1 MQVQLENLEVR
12 LVPAV
17 AKEKQEDA
25 AAAMKSY
32 VSIDKKRP
40 LSVSLVPV
48 PGLVHVATR
57 ELRKREEK
65 PPAHTTTGGDVLAQL
80 LRVSY
85 KETPPRKGI
94 GMGSPTPKKRP
105 KFVDQT
111 KERVSEVEMEKRD
124 GREVREEPTDR
135 TNDDP
140 RETASLTSSCATVEV
155 SEVEMEKRDGGE
167 VGEELTDRTNDD
179 PRETAASTSSC
190 ATVEVSE
197 VEMET
202 RDGGEVGEELTDRTN
217 DDPRET
223 AASTSSCAKVEVIDS
238 EGEQEV
244 KEIAKWWLLPEEDLQ
259 EHRKHTLDLFFCR
272 INYEDVEKCFNAMD
286 YLLSITGLA
295 VVSTRAD
302 VWMLPALP
310 PSLKVPMDCCLN
322 ITLSYAFFRL

>member
-17 AKEKQEDA
+17 AKEKQDA

-140 RETASLTSSCATVEV
+140 RETASL
-155 SEVEMEKRDGGE
+155 
-167 VGEELTDRTNDD
+167 
-179 PRETAASTSSC
+179 TSSC